1 MGALNPDIRADADI
15 RSQFQRKYTSA
26 SAGGYPPALAGIRA
40 DTPPSEWA
48 ARLFQEV
55 DPALCLVYVTPERIM
70 RSSVLSNILT
80 DLKNRKL
87 LARFVFDEAHC
98 VSQWGH
104 DFRPDYK
111 GIGPMLRIEFKN
123 IPFIALTATANH
135 RVQQDVTSNLKITGC
150 RVLTQSF
157 NRINLR
163 YEVRPKT
170 KDVLNDIIQII
181 TVDHKGEI
189 GIIYCLSKKQF
200 EEVATH
206 LSAKNRIKAHH
217 YHATI
222 GTSSSGGVPPDE
234 LVLNQLAG
242 RKRSQ
247 RVGLWTLAGR
257 NPSRRAGLKTTGGI
271 PPGGV
276 ASWHRVS
283 QGIPGYPPVFQG
295 EGCIRTPI
303 RTRWQVSA
311 GTGGYPPADS
321 GYPRQII
328 RDHL

>member
-26 SAGGYPPALAGIRA
+26 SASASGYPPALAGIRA
-40 DTPPSEWA
+40 DTRGYPPSSEWA
-48 ARLFQEV
+48 ARLFQEGFFFKKKKKKTRC
-55 DPALCLVYVTPERIM
+55 DERSPIM

-111 GIGPMLRIEFKN
+111 GIGPMLRKEFKN

-135 RVQQDVTSNLKITGC
+135 RVQQDVMSNLKITGC
-150 RVLTQSF
+150 WVLTQSF

-181 TVDHKGEI
+181 TVDHKGES
-189 GIIYCLSKKQF
+189 GIIYCLSKKQC
-200 EEVATH
+200 EEVAAH
-206 LSAKNRIKAHH
+206 LSAKNWIKAHH
-217 YHATI
+217 YHAGMSKDDRYQLVGRGSSRQAGFKPARWEEALPASWPVDARREEPLPTSWYTDQLVWRNPSRQA
-222 GTSSSGGVPPDE
+222 GTQTSLSGGTPPDE
-234 LVLNQLAG
+234 LV
-242 RKRSQ
+242 
-247 RVGLWTLAGR
+247 
-257 NPSRRAGLKTTGGI
+257 
-271 PPGGV
+271 
-276 ASWHRVS
+276 
-283 QGIPGYPPVFQG
+283 
-295 EGCIRTPI
+295 
-303 RTRWQVSA
+303 
-311 GTGGYPPADS
+311 
-321 GYPRQII
+321 
-328 RDHL
+328 